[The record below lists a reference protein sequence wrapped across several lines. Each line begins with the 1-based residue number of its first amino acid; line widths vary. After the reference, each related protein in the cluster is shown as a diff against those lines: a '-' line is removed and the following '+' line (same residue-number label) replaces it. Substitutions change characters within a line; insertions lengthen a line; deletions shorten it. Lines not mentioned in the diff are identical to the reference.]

1 MTPTTSLQSID
12 LSTRSG
18 DQTRVLITELRK
30 EIISGALRPGEPLR
44 QDVIAERYKVS
55 RMPVRE
61 ALRVLEAEGLALLVP
76 NKGASVAPLDLLELQ
91 EIYEMRV
98 SAETLALRLSLPEI
112 SNAQIDRAARIQ
124 DDIESADLRDFG
136 ALNKAFHR
144 TLYEPCGR
152 PRLLAHIDG
161 LNDVADRYLRFTI
174 KALDYAERSNSDHRA
189 LLEACRKRDEV
200 EALSILSSH
209 IIDAG
214 EVLKNYLTDFLGNE
228 GLGEG

>member
-1 MTPTTSLQSID
+1 MTPTSSLQSID
-12 LSTRSG
+12 LSARSG
-18 DQTRVLITELRK
+18 DQTRALITELRE

-44 QDVIAERYKVS
+44 QDNIAERYKVS

-76 NKGASVAPLDLLELQ
+76 NKGASVAPLDPLELQ

-124 DDIESADLRDFG
+124 DDIENADLRDFG

-152 PRLLAHIDG
+152 RRLLTHIDG

-174 KALDYAERSNSDHRA
+174 KALNYTERSNTDHYA
-189 LLEACRKRDEV
+189 LLEACRTRDEI
-200 EALSILSSH
+200 EATKILSSH
-209 IIDAG
+209 ISDAG
-214 EVLKNYLTDFLGNE
+214 ETLKAYLNDFLVSEAKG
-228 GLGEG
+228 